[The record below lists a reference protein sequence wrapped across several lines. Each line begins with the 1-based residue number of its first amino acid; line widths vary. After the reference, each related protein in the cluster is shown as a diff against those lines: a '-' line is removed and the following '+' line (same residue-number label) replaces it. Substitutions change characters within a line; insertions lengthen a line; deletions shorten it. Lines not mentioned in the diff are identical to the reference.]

1 MSSTYIPVRFRKLV
15 YESASG
21 GCEYCLMPEQLSLI
35 SFAIDHIIAEKH
47 GGQTQSD
54 NLALSCPLCN
64 RYKGSDIASLDPQT
78 GHLCALY
85 NPRLDIW
92 IEHFVFSSSALFSL
106 LSAKGR
112 VTSKILKLNQT
123 ERIVERRLLLE
134 AEFLNPPVQ
143 NRDV

>member
-1 MSSTYIPVRFRKLV
+1 MSRTYIPMKLRKLV
-15 YESASG
+15 CERASSC
-21 GCEYCLMPEQLSLI
+21 CEYCLMPEQLSLI

-47 GGQTQSD
+47 GGQTQLD

-64 RYKGSDIASLDPQT
+64 WYKGSDIASLDPQT
-78 GHLCALY
+78 GVLCALY
-85 NPRLDIW
+85 SPRLDVW
-92 IEHFVFSSSALFSL
+92 SEHFELSSSALFSL

-134 AEFLNPPVQ
+134 ARLLKPPAQ
-143 NRDV
+143 NKNV